1 MLFIVFYKKQQTLLL
16 SRSKQLLT
24 LLSYLIFKTAKLP

>member
-16 SRSKQLLT
+16 SRSKTVANTIVVFNL
-24 LLSYLIFKTAKLP
+24 